1 MKRFTRG
8 PGQHSSHKALCILMV
23 AAHLFLLA
31 ETRSLHGERLDLLG
45 RNDKYVSLINYSIPQ
60 LCQFTVCI
68 DLNRTANVSSWA
80 AFSYDTNNNS
90 TDINDIE
97 LGLSGENKQLRLYLF
112 GTRRD
117 IEIDLALLAWY
128 SVCCLWDSRK
138 QLLEVYCNGQLVH
151 NETIGSTDC
160 LKPNG
165 SLVLG
170 HLHKRKDGFIVSV
183 SNSFIGSLYYFQM
196 WDRVMGREELQDCG
210 MGNTVSWKEEY
221 WNFSS
226 ILPVVDRHLRCG
238 SSEASSTRAPT
249 LLPLSSTTS
258 TNGTIPLSFFSID
271 MHFSLFYKT
280 ARAPD
285 YYDARMLLENWF
297 SIIFT
302 GEEFAV
308 TNFKV
313 RGNYPQ
319 SSVYKR
325 THVKQMSQS
334 YVCKAIIKA
343 TSLEMQEVLTLKIK
357 QLLNDSYEQGPLS
370 LHVKP
375 EDVAVKPIVL
385 KDCPESFSHTAY
397 KGNYSWPLTSPA
409 TKAKVSC
416 RKNPLQSAQRSCAI
430 NIELE
435 QAFWKK
441 PSMTECKLLEELPNN
456 ILDLHDIIITEEN
469 AQDVVQHILYLLPD
483 ATLHMEELEII
494 SRKISDIVR
503 LTDISVT
510 LAETTLSILNYI
522 LLQKAEDQNI
532 RKMTNSI
539 LKTVEEIGYKVVYT
553 ERNTSV
559 VTTSL
564 ALLVMRPDPSVFGGL
579 AFGVTSY
586 NRSMDLKI
594 NIQENPFKKALAS
607 VFLPKSLKK
616 FLGIEHS
623 DPDKHSKIQF
633 NFFGTTSLFADD
645 SLKKERL
652 NTNVVSASI
661 ENASIQN
668 LNEPVTITLQ
678 HIDQNTGNATVHCV
692 FWDFQKNNGLG
703 GWNTSGCEMEYTDM
717 NYTICFCNHLTH
729 FGVLLDLS
737 RTKIDITHDRILT
750 LLSYAGCGVSS
761 LFLGIT
767 LVTYLALEKLRRDNP
782 SKILLNLCAALL
794 MLNMVFLT
802 NSWLSSFNQPG
813 LCITVA
819 ALLHYFLLAA
829 FTWMCLESVHFYL
842 ALVKVFNVYVPKYIL
857 KCCIAGWG
865 IPAIVITIVLIINKD
880 FYGNGSHSESN
891 PFSNFCWIQE
901 NTVFYTSVVAYVFLI
916 FLTNTAMF
924 ITVLLQIHSM
934 KSRTQKGCRIWK
946 RVFLQDLKSAFSLMF
961 LLGLTWGF
969 VFFAWGAV
977 RIFFLY
983 LFSIFNTLQGFFI
996 FVFHCLM
1003 KEDVVKQ
1010 CRVHFCW
1017 GRFRLSN
1024 YSDWSG
1030 SGATAG
1036 STPRRLHHT
1045 SPSQALWS
1053 LHSNGTSSTFNGSD
1067 FLPRTSPDINFRIA
1081 EVHYNPS
1088 AVPLEDGETKHPYSR
1103 RILPM
1108 DKGLHYPQKA
1118 RFFH

>member
-1 MKRFTRG
+1 
-8 PGQHSSHKALCILMV
+8 
-23 AAHLFLLA
+23 
-31 ETRSLHGERLDLLG
+31 
-45 RNDKYVSLINYSIPQ
+45 IPQ

-80 AFSYDTNNNS
+80 AFSYDADNTS

-97 LGLSGENKQLRLYLF
+97 LGLSGENKRLRLYLF

-117 IEIDLALLAWY
+117 IEIDLALFVWY
-128 SVCCLWDSRK
+128 SVCCLWDTRK
-138 QLLEVYCNGQLVH
+138 KLLEVYCNGNLVH
-151 NETIGSTDC
+151 RETIGSAEC

-170 HLHKRKDGFIVSV
+170 HLHKRKDGFIVRV

-196 WDRVMGREELQDCG
+196 WDRVMGQEELLDCT

-226 ILPVVDRHLRCG
+226 ILPVADRHLRCV
-238 SSEASSTRAPT
+238 
-249 LLPLSSTTS
+249 
-258 TNGTIPLSFFSID
+258 SFFNVD
-271 MHFSLFYKT
+271 MNFSLFYKT
-280 ARAPD
+280 ERAPD
-285 YYDARMLLENWF
+285 YYDARKLLENWF

-302 GEEFAV
+302 GEEFDV

-313 RGNYPQ
+313 
-319 SSVYKR
+319 
-325 THVKQMSQS
+325 S
-334 YVCKAIIKA
+334 YICKAIIKA
-343 TSLEMQEVLTLKIK
+343 ISLEIQEVLSLKIK
-357 QLLNDSYEQGPLS
+357 QLLNDTYEEGPLS
-370 LHVKP
+370 LYVKP
-375 EDVAVKPIVL
+375 EDVAVKPIAL
-385 KDCPESFSHTAY
+385 MDCPESFSYTTY
-397 KGNYSWPLTSPA
+397 KGNYSWPLTSPTA
-409 TKAKVSC
+409 KAEVSC
-416 RKNPLQSAQRSCAI
+416 RKNPLQSARRSCAI

-441 PSMTECKLLEELPNN
+441 PDMTECKLLEELPNN
-456 ILDLHDIIITEEN
+456 ILDLHDITITEEN

-494 SRKISDIVR
+494 ASKISDIVR
-503 LTDISVT
+503 VADMTMT
-510 LAETTLSILNYI
+510 LAETILSILNYI
-522 LLQKAEDQNI
+522 LLQEIEDQNI

-539 LKTVEEIGYKVVYT
+539 LKTTEDIGYKLT
-553 ERNTSV
+553 HSERNTSV
-559 VTTSL
+559 ITTSL
-564 ALLVMRPDPSVFGGL
+564 ALLVMRPDPSAFAGL

-586 NRSMDLKI
+586 NRGMDLKI
-594 NIQENPFKKALAS
+594 NVQEIPFKKALAS
-607 VFLPKSLKK
+607 VFLPKSLNK

-645 SLKKERL
+645 SLTKERL
-652 NTNVVSASI
+652 NTYVVSASI

-668 LNEPVTITLQ
+668 LTEPVTITLQ
-678 HIDQNTGNATVHCV
+678 HIDQNTGNAAVHCV
-692 FWDFQKNNGLG
+692 FWDFWKNNGLG
-703 GWNTSGCEMEYTDM
+703 GWNTSGCEIEYTDM

-737 RTKIDITHDRILT
+737 RTEIDITHDRILT
-750 LLSYAGCGVSS
+750 LISYAGCGASS

-782 SKILLNLCAALL
+782 SKILLNLCVALL

-819 ALLHYFLLAA
+819 VLLHYFLLAA
-829 FTWMCLESVHFYL
+829 FMWMCLESVHFYL

-865 IPAIVITIVLIINKD
+865 IPAIVITIVLIIDKD
-880 FYGNGSHSESN
+880 FYGNGSRSESN
-891 PFSNFCWIQE
+891 PFSNFCWIQQ
-901 NTVFYTSVVAYVFLI
+901 NIVFYISVVAYVFLI
-916 FLTNTAMF
+916 FMTNTAMF

-934 KSRTQKGCRIWK
+934 KSRTQKRSRFWK
-946 RVFLQDLKSAFSLMF
+946 RGFLQDLKSAFSLMF

-969 VFFAWGAV
+969 AFFAWGAV
-977 RIFFLY
+977 RIFFLC

-1003 KEDVVKQ
+1003 KEEVVKQ

-1024 YSDWSG
+1024 YSGKHSG
-1030 SGATAG
+1030 FLFSLTQAGFAQPGKEKGDVIAVFGYLSGGYREETDSSQRFTA
-1036 STPRRLHHT
+1036 RR
-1045 SPSQALWS
+1045 
-1053 LHSNGTSSTFNGSD
+1053 
-1067 FLPRTSPDINFRIA
+1067 
-1081 EVHYNPS
+1081 
-1088 AVPLEDGETKHPYSR
+1088 
-1103 RILPM
+1103 
-1108 DKGLHYPQKA
+1108 
-1118 RFFH
+1118 